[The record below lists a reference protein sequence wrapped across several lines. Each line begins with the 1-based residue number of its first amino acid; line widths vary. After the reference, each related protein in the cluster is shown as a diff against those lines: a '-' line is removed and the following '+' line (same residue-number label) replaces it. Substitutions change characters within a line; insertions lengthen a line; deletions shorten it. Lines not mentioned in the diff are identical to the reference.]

1 MRGGD
6 WPHADASSLHPA
18 TIPGMTRRC
27 RSLLAIALLVVPLP
41 FLHAYDEGAGKP
53 AKAPAKQEQVYDEA
67 ADAQAQI
74 AAAVARAKVENKRV
88 LVQWGAN
95 WCGWCKLLHATL
107 KKDSGL
113 ARKLMYEYEVVR
125 VDVGRF
131 DRNTELAKSLGVEL
145 ASIPRLTVLDGDG
158 KAIAQ
163 SDTGEFETKD
173 PAGHD
178 AKKLLAFLETH
189 QAKALEA
196 KAVRDAAFERAAK
209 DGKRVFLHFGAPW
222 CGWCGKLERWMA
234 GPEVAPLLAKE
245 FVDLKIDTD
254 RMVGGGDMAKE
265 LRAKSGA
272 KDGGIP
278 WFVLQDKDGAILATS
293 DAQDGNIGFP
303 VKDEEIAHFVGML
316 KAARRNLSDEDIEAL
331 RKSLVASREADEK
344 QRAEAKA
351 EGR

>member
-1 MRGGD
+1 MAPAACILGQRRR
-6 WPHADASSLHPA
+6 DAGA
-18 TIPGMTRRC
+18 TIARMKTR
-27 RSLLAIALLVVPLP
+27 LLLVVALLAPLP
-41 FLHAYDEGAGKP
+41 FLSAFDGP
-53 AKAPAKQEQVYDEA
+53 AAKDGKAPARQEQVYDEA
-67 ADAQAQI
+67 ADAKAQI
-74 AAAVARAKVENKRV
+74 EAAVARAKSENKRV

-131 DRNTELAKSLGVEL
+131 DKNTELAKSLGVEL

-196 KAVRDAAFERAAK
+196 EAVRAAAFERAAK
-209 DGKRVFLHFGAPW
+209 EGKRVFLHFGAPW

-234 GPEVAPLLAKE
+234 QPDVAPILAKD

-254 RMVGGGDMAKE
+254 RMVGGGDMAKQ
-265 LRAKSGA
+265 LRAKAGA

-278 WFVLQDKDGAILATS
+278 WFVLQAGDGAILATS
-293 DAQDGNIGFP
+293 DAKDGNIGFP
-303 VKDEEIAHFVGML
+303 VKDDEIAHFVGML
-316 KAARRNLSDEDIEAL
+316 KAARRNLSDEDLETL

-344 QRAEAKA
+344 KRAEAKT